1 MAVGS
6 ALYGAAAAAFGE
18 CPHLMAANE
27 LGLYLSLKCHDLV
40 ADLSF
45 GTAKRRQLVCQPA
58 AFRLP
63 EAHCVL
69 TVATIQLGR
78 APINVTGAR
87 SDREN
92 NDLACRH
99 CLQSFV

>member
-1 MAVGS
+1 MAMRL

-18 CPHLMAANE
+18 RPHLMAADE

-45 GTAKRRQLVCQPA
+45 GAAEQRQLVRQPA

-78 APINVTGAR
+78 TPINVTGTR